1 MRLLMNTRNL
11 GLTCLLLWPFM
22 ALGAAAPLGL
32 ALGDDDEKG
41 KEEEEEKESEP
52 IPEEDK
58 DAYFALLNA
67 DIYTGTGTLL
77 RGAGLLSKNGKI
89 VEIGYE
95 ILIPGRD
102 YYADIEEDERDF
114 RVEILDA
121 GGMRVYPGLVAISS
135 SGLTGASDDFRDSID
150 PFSSN
155 MILGLAAGITSTGQG
170 RAAVKLK
177 RYISQDP
184 PLAYDFDGVVLSSK
198 TYASM
203 SWSSSSAKRTLREKF
218 TRAAEYLREYHQWQI
233 DVKKDKELKEP
244 KKSGVDGST
253 LEVLKGELL
262 PRFRAD
268 ERLDLLGIARFAQE
282 FGFRPVIDGCREG
295 WTVAD
300 ELGRA
305 GAMAILTAR
314 DRRDKGEELRR
325 EGGSSIENATLL
337 SAAGVQ
343 VAIVPSSKGISLSG
357 IVGRDI
363 MHLTVEVDFAIR
375 GGLSERLALDSI
387 TRVPARMMGISHR
400 VGTLEVGKDCDLIVT
415 DGDLL
420 HYETFVQ
427 YAVVDGDLVYDKQ
440 DELYYAHIRPRP
452 ESSLAPEET
461 LDAGENEGSQD
472 EDEDD
477 GDGDGDED
485 EEKEDDEE

>member
-1 MRLLMNTRNL
+1 
-11 GLTCLLLWPFM
+11 
-22 ALGAAAPLGL
+22 
-32 ALGDDDEKG
+32 
-41 KEEEEEKESEP
+41 
-52 IPEEDK
+52 
-58 DAYFALLNA
+58 
-67 DIYTGTGTLL
+67 
-77 RGAGLLSKNGKI
+77 
-89 VEIGYE
+89 
-95 ILIPGRD
+95 
-102 YYADIEEDERDF
+102 
-114 RVEILDA
+114 
-121 GGMRVYPGLVAISS
+121 
-135 SGLTGASDDFRDSID
+135 
-150 PFSSN
+150 

-477 GDGDGDED
+477 GDGDED

>member
-1 MRLLMNTRNL
+1 MNTRNL

-233 DVKKDKELKEP
+233 DVKKDKELKELKEP

-477 GDGDGDED
+477 GDGDED